1 MMAKDY
7 IDGGRNSYGDGI
19 EDQEMIKKDINA
31 VKAYIAENDP
41 SMDDAVENMAK
52 KNLLRSQHEKFTTM
66 TAWQECH
73 MTW

>member
-1 MMAKDY
+1 
-7 IDGGRNSYGDGI
+7 
-19 EDQEMIKKDINA
+19 MIKKDINA